1 MELLLNIIGI
11 FLSVIGVIILIR
23 LRRYIK
29 LHANE
34 ELEMHKEYIFS
45 RFVAIAVL
53 GVGAAVLNLVGLCLC
68 C

>member
-34 ELEMHKEYIFS
+34 ELERHKAYIFS

-53 GVGAAVLNLVGLCLC
+53 AIGGAVLNLVGLCL
-68 C
+68 